1 MCTYRGQSY
10 PVYESMKSV
19 HVGADDKYCHLAIT
33 FFFFVF
39 FLGGEMKI
47 LFGQM
52 WTIRGRT
59 STDRFFFFACKF
71 ALGNAS
77 FTNRL
82 AQLLLG
88 LCFHTILQ

>member
-33 FFFFVF
+33 FFFF

-52 WTIRGRT
+52 WMIRGRT
-59 STDRFFFFACKF
+59 STDRIFFFF
-71 ALGNAS
+71 LRVNS
-77 FTNRL
+77 
-82 AQLLLG
+82 LLETPVLR
-88 LCFHTILQ
+88 TDWRNYY

>member
-1 MCTYRGQSY
+1 
-10 PVYESMKSV
+10 
-19 HVGADDKYCHLAIT
+19 
-33 FFFFVF
+33 
-39 FLGGEMKI
+39 MKI

>member
-1 MCTYRGQSY
+1 
-10 PVYESMKSV
+10 MKSV

-33 FFFFVF
+33 FFFF

-59 STDRFFFFACKF
+59 STDRFFFF
-71 ALGNAS
+71 LRVNS
-77 FTNRL
+77 HLETPVLRTDWRNYY
-82 AQLLLG
+82 
-88 LCFHTILQ
+88 